1 MATPEGASQ
10 GAGHFIDTGCLADF
24 VGRCIGDGGVGG
36 RGRVD
41 AEAKSEEA
49 EAYEDDDGI
58 GEVREEGQA
67 HHGDACC
74 GDGGAPLHRFSGTDS
89 LEDLFS
95 DADHGKDGDEV
106 AEGEHAGLEGGET
119 AAYLRIGI
127 GDDQCACDGIQKEVR
142 RGTPA

>member
-1 MATPEGASQ
+1 MATPKAPPK
-10 GAGHFIDTGCLADF
+10 AGHFIDTGCLADF

-49 EAYEDDDGI
+49 EAYKDDDGI

-74 GDGGAPLHRFSGTDS
+74 SDGGAPLHRFSGTDS

-106 AEGEHAGLEGGET
+106 AEESMPDWKAVKPRPT
-119 AAYLRIGI
+119 
-127 GDDQCACDGIQKEVR
+127 CA
-142 RGTPA
+142 